1 MYTLA
6 SSSAKTCTASEN
18 GLKSFVYIP
27 QGHPSTPR
35 VNPSPCKGG
44 RRDHF
49 TDFELS
55 HVVSIPETHIAREI
69 PPFDLS
75 RKGNIDPSRFP
86 SIRATNLHQ
95 VPKRSMS
102 RPFPTRAHI
111 EGRLKLAEE
120 LHALVSKHRPQ
131 MPGAP
136 DTYRSLQFSE
146 SNRPFSPRN
155 VIKASAGNI
164 SATTLEKRVSILFEK
179 IVALRRETP
188 RSPSLREWEQC
199 LRGIKK
205 CAKKLAELVSDM
217 DPPRVLKAHRDLFDL
232 IQIALQSGPMAG
244 SKPGEK
250 SSR

>member
-1 MYTLA
+1 
-6 SSSAKTCTASEN
+6 
-18 GLKSFVYIP
+18 
-27 QGHPSTPR
+27 
-35 VNPSPCKGG
+35 
-44 RRDHF
+44 
-49 TDFELS
+49 
-55 HVVSIPETHIAREI
+55 
-69 PPFDLS
+69 
-75 RKGNIDPSRFP
+75 
-86 SIRATNLHQ
+86 
-95 VPKRSMS
+95 MS

-179 IVALRRETP
+179 IVALRQETP

-232 IQIALQSGPMAG
+232 IQIALQSGLWLG
-244 SKPGEK
+244 VNPGK
-250 SSR
+250 I